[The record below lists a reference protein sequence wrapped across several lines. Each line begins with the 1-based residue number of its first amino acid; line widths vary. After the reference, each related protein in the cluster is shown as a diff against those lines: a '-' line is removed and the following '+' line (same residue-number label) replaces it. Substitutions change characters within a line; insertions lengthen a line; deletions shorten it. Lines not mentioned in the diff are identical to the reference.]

1 MNRPPRGGH
10 PPFRRA
16 DSDAGGAWDKP
27 APALLLPIAF
37 PALLVETRGVKL
49 HLVDGTFEL
58 FRAFYS
64 APSRRNADGQEVGA
78 TLGILRSYSS
88 LLSVPGVT
96 HVAVA
101 YDHVIESF
109 RNQLFPGYKTGDG
122 IEPALWSQAG
132 LVEEAASALGLVMW
146 PMVEFEADDAMAT
159 AAYRWR
165 DAVEQVVLCSPDKD
179 LAQCLTSDNV
189 VTWDRIRDRTL
200 DRAGVPEKFGVAPE
214 SIPDYLALV
223 GDTADGIP
231 GIPRWGAK
239 SAGAVLSHYKH
250 LEAIPAEASQW
261 AIKVRGAE
269 ALADNLKLQLDQAK
283 LYRTL
288 ATLRFDVPLAES
300 LEDLTF
306 RGVDG
311 PALTLLCVK
320 LGEPDLA
327 ERLIAKHG
335 VRPV

>member
-1 MNRPPRGGH
+1 M
-10 PPFRRA
+10 
-16 DSDAGGAWDKP
+16 
-27 APALLLPIAF
+27 
-37 PALLVETRGVKL
+37 KL
-49 HLVDGTFEL
+49 HFVDGTFEL

-78 TLGILRSYSS
+78 TLGILRSYSG
-88 LLSVPGVT
+88 LLATSGVS

-132 LVEEAASALGLVMW
+132 LVEEAARALGLVVWSMI
-146 PMVEFEADDAMAT
+146 EFEADDAMAT
-159 AAYRWR
+159 AAIRWR
-165 DAVEQVVLCSPDKD
+165 DTAEQVVLCSPDKD
-179 LAQCLTSDNV
+179 LAQCLTTDNV
-189 VTWDRIRDRTL
+189 VTWDRIRDKTL
-200 DRAGVPEKFGVAPE
+200 DRPGVMEKFGVEPA

-239 SAGAVLSHYKH
+239 SAGAVLAHYKH
-250 LEAIPAEASQW
+250 LEAIPPHASDW

-269 ALADNLKLQLDQAK
+269 ALADNLRLQSDNAR

-288 ATLRFDVPLAES
+288 ATLRYDVPLTES
-300 LEDLTF
+300 LDDLEF
-306 RGVDG
+306 RGVDA
-311 PALTLLCVK
+311 PALTLLCTK
-320 LGEPDLA
+320 LGEPELA

-335 VRPV
+335 VRR